1 MLWKWTLS
9 WSCEPW
15 YWETAATVDLRHL
28 SSIVDADI
36 ALSAQAMVL
45 AELECVE
52 VAVTNPRRSFRLVD
66 AWRRQEIGP

>member
-1 MLWKWTLS
+1 MLWKWKLS

-15 YWETAATVDLRHL
+15 YCKMAATVDLRHL

-45 AELECVE
+45 AEL
-52 VAVTNPRRSFRLVD
+52 
-66 AWRRQEIGP
+66 